1 MRLPA
6 VLVATAVAILWGTIA
21 RAGDPVQ
28 AMNSLSHEYARCA
41 AYFLV
46 VSIALENSKKLD
58 LARSYS
64 EVSDLSLEYAR
75 TAASQAGLLPETTQ
89 ARFEM
94 EFLDM
99 SNRIA
104 GNTSNI
110 AILGRDYATPCQI
123 AMEDVQSRVDY
134 WLAQ

>member
-1 MRLPA
+1 MRKTATLLLAPV
-6 VLVATAVAILWGTIA
+6 VLLCCTSA

-28 AMNSLSHEYARCA
+28 AMNNLSHEYARCA

-46 VSIALENSKKLD
+46 VSIAMANSDKEEIAK
-58 LARSYS
+58 SYS
-64 EVSDLSLEYAR
+64 DVSEVAFGYAQ

-94 EFLDM
+94 EFVDM
-99 SNRIA
+99 TKRIA

-110 AILGRDYATPCQI
+110 SILGRDFAEPCQTS
-123 AMEDVQSRVDY
+123 MEDVQSRVDY
-134 WLAQ
+134 WLNQ